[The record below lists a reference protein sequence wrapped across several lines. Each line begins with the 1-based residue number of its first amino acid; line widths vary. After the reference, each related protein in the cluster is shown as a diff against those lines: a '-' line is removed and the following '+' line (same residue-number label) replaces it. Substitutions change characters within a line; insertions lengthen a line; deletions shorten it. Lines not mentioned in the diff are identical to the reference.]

1 MRRDRATNEGQFKGR
16 VAWLEVVG
24 LSKYYGALAA
34 IRDVSF
40 TARPGEVL
48 GYLGPNGSGRAT
60 TVSMTAGLLQPSDG
74 EIRVDGENMHRD
86 ILGHRR
92 RIGYV
97 PETADL
103 YSYLT
108 GPEYLTLVGQLRQ
121 MKPDVLTLCAHR
133 G

>member
-1 MRRDRATNEGQFKGR
+1 
-16 VAWLEVVG
+16 
-24 LSKYYGALAA
+24 
-34 IRDVSF
+34 
-40 TARPGEVL
+40 
-48 GYLGPNGSGRAT
+48 
-60 TVSMTAGLLQPSDG
+60 MTAGLLQPSDG
-74 EIRVDGENMHRD
+74 AIRVDGENMHRD

-92 RIGYV
+92 RIGCV

-121 MKPDVLTLCAHR
+121 MEPDVLTLCAHR